1 MGVENWATSLNKT
14 QLNELLN
21 EIENYV
27 QEHEECIDIS
37 QWIRDVGIKRGFS
50 KNGIERMIK
59 EYDDLARHYSAIHD
73 IFEARLLEGAI
84 GNKTKTIFN
93 MFKLK
98 SSHGYIEEGKQSAA
112 KKGKMFSGE
121 SLKSAWNKR
130 PKK

>member
-1 MGVENWATSLNKT
+1 MGVENWATTLNKT
-14 QLNELLN
+14 QLSELLN
-21 EIENYV
+21 EIEKHV
-27 QEHEECIDIS
+27 QEHEDCIDIS

-50 KNGIERMIK
+50 KHGIERMIK
-59 EYDDLARHYSAIHD
+59 EYDDLVKHYSAIHD

-112 KKGKMFSGE
+112 KKGTLFGKE
-121 SLKSAWNKR
+121 SLNSAWKKS
-130 PKK
+130 PK